1 MSQKVQS
8 KRTIVIDSPVAGEG
22 AATTSGATIER
33 VKKWKA
39 QISNINEKT
48 ASLASLNRSRLP
60 SFKGKFLLNLNFQKN
75 VMKYW
80 IICGILSSVVF
91 ILYTILAMKLQRQEM
106 VKNDLDIQ
114 IRMYEVRK
122 LFVLQNG
129 KIVMSR

>member
-39 QISNINEKT
+39 QI
-48 ASLASLNRSRLP
+48 SRLP